1 MSMHHNICYQA
12 KEPELEHKIYST
24 VLHCTC
30 ALVLWGSQ
38 PQVSFDKCIFTCTQ
52 LKL

>member
-30 ALVLWGSQ
+30 AAGAVGISATGEL
-38 PQVSFDKCIFTCTQ
+38 
-52 LKL
+52 